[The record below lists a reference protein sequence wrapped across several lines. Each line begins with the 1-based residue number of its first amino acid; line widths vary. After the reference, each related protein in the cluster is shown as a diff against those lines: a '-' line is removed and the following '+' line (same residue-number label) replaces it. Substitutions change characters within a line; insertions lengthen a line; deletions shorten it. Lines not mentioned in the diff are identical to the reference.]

1 MSTRGRKS
9 TKKVETVEVVE
20 KVVVTDEEA
29 TKEESEEE
37 NKYDAIVKKTVEEL
51 NEMQF
56 ETNDPEVETPTQQP
70 KTKSIADFDYDE
82 VERLDVGAVKA
93 VDSVTLLKLLI
104 VRGKKVLNPTLWKG
118 AQETLRR
125 LNGELETHENTN
137 PRRDFNQGR
146 RDFNQGRNFNQG
158 RGEFNQGRNFNQGRG
173 EFNQGRNRFPFNQN
187 QQQQQ
192 PQVQQDQN
200 FDENT
205 ERTHVV
211 QSERT
216 QERPRERN
224 FRQQGRDN
232 SNFGSRFQ

>member
-20 KVVVTDEEA
+20 KVVVTDEEE

-51 NEMQF
+51 KEMQF
-56 ETNDPEVETPTQQP
+56 ETNDPEVETPTPQP

-146 RDFNQGRNFNQG
+146 NFNQG
-158 RGEFNQGRNFNQGRG
+158 RGEFNQGRNFNQGRTDFNQG
-173 EFNQGRNRFPFNQN
+173 RRDFNQGRNRFPVKQAP
-187 QQQQQ
+187 QQ
-192 PQVQQDQN
+192 PQQFQQEQN
-200 FDENT
+200 VE
-205 ERTHVV
+205 ERQTD
-211 QSERT
+211 RT